1 MPQPFFRPF
10 VSAAS
15 YLLVFALS
23 APAQQIDWAKTNDE
37 AMRNYQALVQID
49 STASEAKVAELV
61 KKILEA
67 EGISVAL
74 VAKDPLRPNV
84 IARIKGNGSRKP
96 LLIMAHSDT
105 VKVDVSK
112 WTFPPFSA
120 TRNGGYVYGRGTI
133 DDKSNLF
140 AQMMTMVLLKRTGA
154 KLDRD
159 VIFVSEAGEEG
170 ASTVGMGF
178 LASEHFPEIEAEAC
192 LAEGGAVIR
201 RGGVAKYAMVQVMEK
216 HGAGAKLVARG
227 PSGHG
232 SRPTQSNAIAHLGDA
247 VAKLAY
253 WDPPMRFNDVTRTY
267 FEKLAT
273 VSESQDAQ
281 RFKDLFDPV
290 KSVAARHYLAVN
302 EPGTYSMLHTSISP
316 NMISGGFQANVIPSE
331 ATATLD
337 IRALPDENM
346 PAFYDLMRKVINDP
360 AVELVPGPARGGESQ
375 VQAMSTTSDTY
386 RALDAAFQKVYGI
399 ITIPTMAT
407 AATDMTRLRPRG
419 VQCYGLGAARDDE
432 DTLKGFGAHSDQE
445 RLAEDSVTKHL
456 AFYWA
461 AVTRIAG
468 AQF

>member
-1 MPQPFFRPF
+1 MPSLRILVTAACLMSF
-10 VSAAS
+10 AAS
-15 YLLVFALS
+15 AT
-23 APAQQIDWAKTNDE
+23 AQQIDWPKTNEE
-37 AMRNYQALVQID
+37 AMRNYQSLVQID
-49 STASEAKVAELV
+49 STMTEAGVAAFV
-61 KKILEA
+61 KKTLEA
-67 EGISVAL
+67 EGISVTL
-74 VAKDPLRPNV
+74 VAKDPARPNV
-84 IARIKGNGSRKP
+84 IARIKGNGSKKP

-140 AQMMTMVLLKRTGA
+140 AQMTTMILLKRTGA

-170 ASTVGMGF
+170 ASGFGMGY
-178 LASEHFPEIEAEAC
+178 LASEHFPEIEAETC

-201 RGGVAKYAMVQVMEK
+201 RGTVAKYAMVQVLEK
-216 HGAGAKLVARG
+216 RGAGASLVARG

-232 SRPTQSNAIAHLGDA
+232 SRPTQSNAIAHLGEA

-267 FEKLAT
+267 FEKLAL
-273 VSESQDAQ
+273 VSEPADAQ
-281 RFKDLFDPV
+281 RFKDLFDPA
-290 KSVAARHYLAVN
+290 KSAAARHYLAVN

-316 NMISGGFQANVIPSE
+316 NMIQGGFQANVIPSE
-331 ATATLD
+331 ASARLD
-337 IRALPDENM
+337 IRALPDEDM

-360 AVELVPGPARGGESQ
+360 AVELVPGAANRGPAN
-375 VQAMSTTSDTY
+375 APMSTTSETY
-386 RALDAAFQKVYGI
+386 KVLEAAFQKVYGI
-399 ITIPTMAT
+399 MTLPTMAT
-407 AATDMTRLRPRG
+407 AATAMTRLRPLG

-456 AFYWA
+456 AFYWT
-461 AVTRIAG
+461 AVTGIAG
-468 AQF
+468 ARF

>member
-1 MPQPFFRPF
+1 MLQTSFR
-10 VSAAS
+10 VLVLAVVAS
-15 YLLVFALS
+15 SVV
-23 APAQQIDWAKTNDE
+23 AQQIDWAKFNDE
-37 AMRNYQALVQID
+37 AMRNYQSLVRID
-49 STASEAKVAELV
+49 STTSEAGVAEFV
-61 KKILEA
+61 KKTLEA
-67 EGISVAL
+67 EGIQVTI
-74 VAKDPLRPNV
+74 VAKDPARPNV
-84 IARIKGNGSRKP
+84 IARLKGNGSKKP

-170 ASTVGMGF
+170 ASAVGMGY
-178 LASEHFPEIEAEAC
+178 LASEHFPEIEAETC

-216 HGAGAKLVARG
+216 RPAGAKLVAHG

-267 FEKLAT
+267 FEKLAL
-273 VSESQDAQ
+273 VSDPEDAQ
-281 RFKDLFDPV
+281 RFKDLFDPA
-290 KSVAARHYLAVN
+290 KSSAARHYLAVN

-316 NMISGGFQANVIPSE
+316 NMIQGGIQANVIPSE

-337 IRALPDENM
+337 IRALPDENL

-360 AVELVPGPARGGESQ
+360 AVELVPNAAMNLPSIGP
-375 VQAMSTTSDTY
+375 MSTTSDAY
-386 RALDAAFQKVYGI
+386 KVLDAAFQKVYGVM
-399 ITIPTMAT
+399 TLPTMAT
-407 AATDMTRLRPRG
+407 AGTDMTRLRPRG

-461 AVTRIAG
+461 AVTGIAG
-468 AQF
+468 ARF